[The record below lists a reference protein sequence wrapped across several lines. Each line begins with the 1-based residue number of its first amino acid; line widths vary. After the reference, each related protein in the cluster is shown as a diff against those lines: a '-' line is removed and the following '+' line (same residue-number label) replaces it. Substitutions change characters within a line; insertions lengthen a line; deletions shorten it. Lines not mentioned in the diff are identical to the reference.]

1 MTSNRQFP
9 ARRTAAGGFTL
20 VEIVLVI
27 AIAVV
32 FFGGAA
38 VLLTSSTGD
47 KDLNK
52 ARRDLEQAARSAR
65 EEALRSGSK
74 QVVVLNANGPAGGPF
89 ASGVEMLLITP
100 LDLSLG
106 KKGWGTPEDY
116 KWSFTAGGLVEP
128 IRVRLQK
135 GEAAEQFSF
144 SALTGESLS
153 ETAEAP

>member
-1 MTSNRQFP
+1 MTSNKHAP
-9 ARRTAAGGFTL
+9 VGGAAAGGFTL

-38 VLLTSSTGD
+38 VLLTSGAGD
-47 KDLNK
+47 RDLGE
-52 ARRDLEQAARSAR
+52 ARQNLEQAARAAR
-65 EEALRSGSK
+65 EQALRNGAK
-74 QVVVLNANGPAGGPF
+74 QVVVLNANGPANGPF
-89 ASGVEMLLITP
+89 PAGVEMLLITP

-106 KKGWGTPEDY
+106 RKGWGRPEDY

-144 SALTGESLS
+144 SALTGESRN
-153 ETAEAP
+153 ETAEMP